1 MLGPGLAG
9 LWQTNLSAV
18 TSTNMSWWGKVV
30 GGTFGFMMGGPLGA
44 VLGAA
49 LGNYFDGGLDGL
61 SLDDSLGL
69 GATERVQSV
78 FFTTTF
84 ALMGYVAK
92 SDGKVTIDEIA
103 MAERVMDQMRLNSQ
117 QRTVA
122 INLFNEGKKP
132 DFPIHEVLA
141 QFKRESFRRRN
152 LIQIFLEI
160 IVATAFADGRLDAR
174 EKTLIEGI
182 ARDLG
187 YSKLD
192 FDALI
197 SRLSGQAHFAD
208 SDSSK
213 DKIKASYELLGV
225 SPKCG
230 EVELK
235 KAYRRQMNQHHP
247 DKLVAKGLPEEMIDI
262 ATEKTQ
268 AIKAAYD
275 LIKEQRQQR

>member
-1 MLGPGLAG
+1 
-9 LWQTNLSAV
+9 
-18 TSTNMSWWGKVV
+18 MSWWGKVV

-44 VLGAA
+44 VLGAS
-49 LGNYFDGGLDGL
+49 LGNYFDGGLDRL
-61 SLDDSLGL
+61 SLEDSLGL
-69 GATERVQSV
+69 GATERVQSA

-103 MAERVMDQMRLNSQ
+103 MAERVMDQMRLNPQ

-122 INLFNEGKKP
+122 INLFNEGKKQ
-132 DFPIHEVLA
+132 DFPVHEVLA

-174 EKTLIEGI
+174 EKNLIEEI
-182 ARDLG
+182 SHNLG
-187 YSKLD
+187 YSKSEL
-192 FDALI
+192 DALI
-197 SRLSGQAHFAD
+197 SRLSGQAHFTD
-208 SDSSK
+208 SATSIE
-213 DKIKASYELLGV
+213 KIKASYELLGV
-225 SPKCG
+225 SPKCSDI
-230 EVELK
+230 ELK

-275 LIKEQRQQR
+275 LIKEQR

>member
-1 MLGPGLAG
+1 
-9 LWQTNLSAV
+9 
-18 TSTNMSWWGKVV
+18 MSWWGKVV

-44 VLGAA
+44 VLGAS
-49 LGNYFDGGLDGL
+49 LGNYFDGGLDRL
-61 SLDDSLGL
+61 TLEDSFVL
-69 GATERVQSV
+69 GATERVQSA

-103 MAERVMDQMRLNSQ
+103 MAERVMDQMRLNPQ

-122 INLFNEGKKP
+122 INLFNEGKKQ
-132 DFPIHEVLA
+132 DFPVHEVLA

-174 EKTLIEGI
+174 EKNLIEEI
-182 ARDLG
+182 SYNLG
-187 YSKLD
+187 YSKSEL
-192 FDALI
+192 DALI
-197 SRLSGQAHFAD
+197 SRLSGQAHFTD
-208 SDSSK
+208 SATSIE
-213 DKIKASYELLGV
+213 KIKASYELLGV
-225 SPKCG
+225 SPKCSDI
-230 EVELK
+230 ELK

-275 LIKEQRQQR
+275 LIKEQR

>member
-1 MLGPGLAG
+1 
-9 LWQTNLSAV
+9 
-18 TSTNMSWWGKVV
+18 MSWWGKVV

-61 SLDDSLGL
+61 ALDDSLGL

-92 SDGKVTIDEIA
+92 SDGRVTKDEIA
-103 MAERVMDQMRLNSQ
+103 MAERVMDQMRLQSQ

-122 INLFNEGKKP
+122 INLFNEGKKEG
-132 DFPIHEVLA
+132 FPVHEILA
-141 QFKRESFRRRN
+141 QFKRECFRRRN
-152 LIQIFLEI
+152 LIQVFLEI
-160 IVATAFADGRLDAR
+160 IVATAFADGKLDPK

-187 YSKLD
+187 YSKSD
-192 FDALI
+192 FDALL
-197 SRLSGQAHFAD
+197 SRLSGQAHFVDAG
-208 SDSSK
+208 SSQEK
-213 DKIKASYELLGV
+213 TESAYELLGV
-225 SPKCG
+225 TPGCSDA
-230 EVELK
+230 ELK

-247 DKLVAKGLPEEMIDI
+247 DQLVAKGLPEEMIDI

-268 AIKAAYD
+268 DIKAAYD
-275 LIKEQRQQR
+275 LLKSQR

>member
-1 MLGPGLAG
+1 
-9 LWQTNLSAV
+9 
-18 TSTNMSWWGKVV
+18 MSWWGKVV
-30 GGTFGFMMGGPLGA
+30 GGAFGFMMGGPLGA

-61 SLDDSLGL
+61 ALDDSLGL

-92 SDGKVTIDEIA
+92 SDGRVTKDEIA
-103 MAERVMDQMRLNSQ
+103 MAERVMQQMRLNSQ

-122 INLFNEGKKP
+122 INLFNEGKKEG
-132 DFPIHEVLA
+132 FLLHEVLA
-141 QFKRESFRRRN
+141 QFKKECFRRRN

-160 IVATAFADGRLDAR
+160 IIATAFADGRLDAR
-174 EKTLIEGI
+174 EQKLLENISK
-182 ARDLG
+182 DLG
-187 YSKLD
+187 YSAAE
-192 FDALI
+192 FNALL
-197 SRLSGQAHFAD
+197 SRLSGQEHFANEE
-208 SDSSK
+208 SSA
-213 DKIKASYELLGV
+213 DKIKAAYELLGV
-225 SPKCG
+225 SPKCTD
-230 EVELK
+230 VELK
-235 KAYRRQMNQHHP
+235 KAYRKQMNQHHP

-275 LIKEQRQQR
+275 LLKLQRR

>member
-1 MLGPGLAG
+1 
-9 LWQTNLSAV
+9 
-18 TSTNMSWWGKVV
+18 MSWWGKVV

-61 SLDDSLGL
+61 SLEGSLGL

-103 MAERVMDQMRLNSQ
+103 MAERVMDQMRLNPQ
-117 QRTVA
+117 QRIVA
-122 INLFNEGKKP
+122 INLFNEGKKQ
-132 DFPIHEVLA
+132 DFPVYEVLE
-141 QFKRESFRRRN
+141 QFKRECLRRSN

-174 EKTLIEGI
+174 EKTLIEEI
-182 ARDLG
+182 SRNLG
-187 YSKLD
+187 YSKPE

-197 SRLSGQAHFAD
+197 SRLSGQAHFND
-208 SDSSK
+208 SASSIE
-213 DKIKASYELLGV
+213 KIKASYELLGV
-225 SPKCG
+225 TAKCSDI
-230 EVELK
+230 ELK

-247 DKLVAKGLPEEMIDI
+247 DKLVAQGLPEEMIDI

-275 LIKEQRQQR
+275 LIKQQR